1 MLRFLNTSFHLFRL
15 FTNTSHVT
23 RETSW
28 IWALC
33 FKHIMQNN
41 MLISKVE
48 AEGIVHDNPIKA
60 KSVYRSFCSNKTV
73 IDLDWALGSFTN
85 LCRSTGHPF
94 CSHKLEGFN
103 GRITNR
109 WITQS
114 FNQTGWNNKLIHL
127 IHRQKTVYSEKQHD
141 KLAISPNTRPRPATV
156 LSDLSD
162 ICDLA
167 PLADGF

>member
-127 IHRQKTVYSEKQHD
+127 IHRQKTVYSEKQHN
-141 KLAISPNTRPRPATV
+141 KLAIPPNTRPRPATV